1 LQMRIPRRVSP
12 FRSLPAR
19 ISIFV
24 FGATLLT
31 SLIVTGISVRSID
44 TFLRGKLELKFPEI
58 ALEASR
64 LVDDW
69 YGQQILNLGV
79 LAASDVLANNVQR
92 LTPGPSTGAKSSAS
106 HDVSEYLEYVRDR
119 FPHFDSLFILQPDG
133 ETLVWVGSG
142 YALPRETTDKL
153 LTSSDQPRPALSVV
167 EGEFVQIVSAR
178 IDDRNG
184 EMIGLLNAVMPLAAV
199 AEALRTQR
207 LGDTGEIYLIN
218 AAQVFIA
225 AGRSHERTSI
235 LRRVL
240 PSMNKLE
247 AVIDYTNDAGDR
259 VVGYGTPIAKYG
271 LTLVVEERYD
281 EAFAPL
287 LAAFRRVLSI
297 NLAVV
302 LLFGVAAY
310 RVAVSIARPIEA
322 LSEAA
327 RRISEDEDNV
337 KLPET
342 RARDEV
348 GVLTR
353 TFSEMTARLAN
364 KAEALERSQAETE
377 QAVQQMREQYAEL
390 QRVNEVL
397 EQLSITDGLT
407 SLHNHR
413 YFQEQLA
420 KEIKRSDRV
429 GDPLA
434 LILIDI
440 DHFKKWNDQLGHAGG
455 DEVLRKIAKVMN
467 EIVRETDILARYG
480 GEEFA
485 LILPKTEMDGA
496 VRLAEK
502 IRTTV
507 AESSIV
513 IDLPSQ
519 HMRLTVSV
527 GVNVYR
533 GDANALF
540 SGADQALYRAKD
552 GGRDCVMVAAADEQ
566 D

>member
-1 LQMRIPRRVSP
+1 MQLRIPQRVNP

-19 ISIFV
+19 ISLFV

-58 ALEASR
+58 AQEASR
-64 LVDDW
+64 LVDEW

-79 LAASDVLANNVQR
+79 LATSDVLENNVRR
-92 LTPGPSTGAKSSAS
+92 LMPGADGKTGSTAS
-106 HDVSEYLEYVRDR
+106 HDVTEYLQYVRDR

-133 ETLVWVGSG
+133 ETLVWVGSE
-142 YALPRETTDKL
+142 YALTRETTDKL
-153 LTSSDQPRPALSVV
+153 LKSVEKPMPVLSLV
-167 EGEFVQIVSAR
+167 EGQFVQIVSAR
-178 IDDRNG
+178 IDDRAG
-184 EMIGLLNAVMPLAAV
+184 EMIGLLNAVMPLEAV
-199 AEALRTQR
+199 AEPLRTQR
-207 LGDTGEIYLIN
+207 LGDTGEIYLVN
-218 AAQVFIA
+218 AAQIFVA
-225 AGRSHERTSI
+225 AGRSHERTNI
-235 LRRVL
+235 FKRVL
-240 PSMNKLE
+240 PSLRRLE
-247 AVIDYTNDAGDR
+247 TVVDYTNDAGVR
-259 VVGYGTPIAKYG
+259 VVGYATPISEYG
-271 LTLVVEERYD
+271 LTLVVEENYD

-327 RRISEDEDNV
+327 RRISDDEDNV
-337 KLPET
+337 ELPET
-342 RARDEV
+342 RAQDEV

-353 TFSEMTARLAN
+353 TFNEMTARLAS

-413 YFQEQLA
+413 FFQEQLA

-440 DHFKKWNDQLGHAGG
+440 DHFKKWNDKIGHAGG
-455 DEVLRKIAKVMN
+455 DEVLRKIANVMN
-467 EIVRETDILARYG
+467 EIVRETDVLARYG

-485 LILPKTEMDGA
+485 LILPKTDMDGA
-496 VRLAEK
+496 MKLAEK
-502 IRTTV
+502 IRASV
-507 AESSIV
+507 AASSIV
-513 IDLPSQ
+513 LDLPSE

-533 GDANALF
+533 GDAKAFF

-552 GGRDCVMVAAADEQ
+552 GGRDCVMVPEELD
-566 D
+566 